1 MEAAS
6 PSDSKRVTD
15 GELEKTDDSQSI
27 APKRPLNTE
36 TSRKRQQ
43 NNSLLWRAMRTTA
56 VHATQTFT
64 VPSGVS
70 DQGVPESPTAGS
82 GTAVTT
88 PGAIPPR
95 APTPRTASNAPTPA
109 GEGPSVKGPPGAGKK
124 KKKRTSIAPPT
135 G

>member
-6 PSDSKRVTD
+6 PSDAKRGTD
-15 GELEKTDDSQSI
+15 GELEKSDESQSM
-27 APKRPLNTE
+27 APKRPLNNE

-64 VPSGVS
+64 VPSS
-70 DQGVPESPTAGS
+70 ESEQGAVESPTAGS

-88 PGAIPPR
+88 PAPVPPR
-95 APTPRTASNAPTPA
+95 AATPRVASNAPTPA
-109 GEGPSVKGPPGAGKK
+109 GEGPPVRGPPGAGKK
-124 KKKRTSIAPPT
+124 KKKRKLNNY
-135 G
+135 